1 MTKRENTEDYK
12 SLFLN
17 DIPLLDVRA
26 PIEFNQG
33 AFPHT
38 INEPLLDNK
47 QRELIG
53 TKYKDAGQDEAI
65 KLGTE
70 LITPDLKSQRVENWS
85 QFSRENPT
93 GYLYCFRGG
102 LRSRITQQWLQEQGV
117 DYPYIKGGYKALRR
131 FLIDELEENINKVPF
146 IRVAGRTGSGKTH
159 VLLKIKHHLDFEG
172 IAQHKG
178 SAFGRNVY
186 DEQPTPINFENKI
199 SIEMLKHRE
208 NHPDKTLF
216 VEDEGRMIG
225 RCVMTEN
232 LHKKM
237 VHSPSIIL
245 LESNENRVRN
255 ITQDY
260 VDDLWP
266 DYQSVYGE
274 NAEDKYSEYFLT
286 SLERIQ
292 KRLGLELYKEVKQHI
307 EAGLKHLFNEQTS
320 EYFSPAFDILLTKYY
335 DPMYDYQMTKR
346 EGDVLFEGDFD
357 DIVDWSNKF
366 D

>member
-1 MTKRENTEDYK
+1 MNTRIDTEDYK

-17 DIPLLDVRA
+17 DVPLLDVRA
-26 PIEFNQG
+26 PVEFNQG
-33 AFPHT
+33 AFPKAKNT
-38 INEPLLDNK
+38 PLLDDK

-70 LITPDLKSQRVENWS
+70 LITPDLKNQLLSAWGEFCKQ
-85 QFSRENPT
+85 NPE

-102 LRSRITQQWLQEQGV
+102 LRSRITQQWLGENEV
-117 DYPYIKGGYKALRR
+117 PYPYIKGGYKALRR
-131 FLIDELEENINKVPF
+131 FLIDELEENIKQVPF
-146 IRVAGRTGSGKTH
+146 VRVAGRTGSGKTH
-159 VLLKIKHHLDFEG
+159 VLLKMRHFLDFEG

-186 DEQPTPINFENKI
+186 DKQPTPINFENEI
-199 SIEMLKHRE
+199 SIQMLKHRE
-208 NHPDKTLF
+208 NYPGKTLY

-225 RCVMTEN
+225 RCVMTDN

-237 VHSPSIIL
+237 IDSPSIVLI
-245 LESNENRVRN
+245 ESNENRVKN

-266 DYQSVYGE
+266 DYQRVYGE
-274 NAEDKYSEYFLT
+274 QAEEKYAEFFLS

-292 KRLGLELYKEVKQHI
+292 KRLGLELYKEVKQYM
-307 EAGLKHLFNEQTS
+307 EQGLKRLFEDENS
-320 EYFSPAFDILLTKYY
+320 DDFSPAFDILLTKYY

-346 EGDVLFEGDFD
+346 DGHVLFEGGFY
-357 DIVDWSNKF
+357 DIIEWSNNH
-366 D
+366 

>member
-1 MTKRENTEDYK
+1 MIKRIDTDDFK
-12 SLFLN
+12 HLFLN

-26 PIEFNQG
+26 AIEFNQG
-33 AFPHT
+33 AFPHA
-38 INEPLLDNK
+38 INTPLLDDK

-53 TKYKDAGQDEAI
+53 IKYKDAGQDEAI

-70 LITPDLKSQRVENWS
+70 LITPEIKTERIQRWEKFCQANA
-85 QFSRENPT
+85 N

-102 LRSRITQQWLQEQGV
+102 LRSRITQQWLNEHGV
-117 DYPYIKGGYKALRR
+117 DYPYVKGGYKALRR
-131 FLIDELEENINKVPF
+131 YLIEELDRSIQQVPF

-159 VLLKIKHHLDFEG
+159 VLLKMRHYLDFEG

-186 DEQPTPINFENKI
+186 DRQPTPINFENQI

-208 NHPDKTLF
+208 NYPDKTLF

-225 RCVMTEN
+225 RCVMTDN
-232 LHKKM
+232 LHHKM
-237 VHSPSIIL
+237 IGSPSIIL
-245 LESNENRVRN
+245 KVSEEQRVKN

-266 DYQSVYGE
+266 DYQQAYGE
-274 NAEDKYSEYFLT
+274 QAQQKYAEYSLS
-286 SLERIQ
+286 SLERVQ
-292 KRLGLELYKEVKQHI
+292 KRLGLERYQQVKTHL
-307 EAGLKHLFNEQTS
+307 EKALKTLFNDADSSDFQPVFE
-320 EYFSPAFDILLTKYY
+320 ILLTQYY

-346 EGDVLFEGDFD
+346 DGHVLYEGDFD
-357 DIVDWSNKF
+357 EIIEWSN
-366 D
+366 DH

>member
-1 MTKRENTEDYK
+1 MTNRTDTTDFKH
-12 SLFLN
+12 LILN

-26 PIEFNQG
+26 PIEFDQG
-33 AFPHT
+33 AFPKAF
-38 INEPLLDNK
+38 NVPLLDDK

-53 TKYKDAGQDEAI
+53 KKYKDAGQDEAI

-70 LITPDLKSQRVENWS
+70 LITPDLKEQRLQQWGEFCINNT
-85 QFSRENPT
+85 E

-102 LRSRITQQWLQEQGV
+102 LRSRITQQWLADNNV
-117 DYPYIKGGYKALRR
+117 AYPYVKGGYKALRR
-131 FLIDELEENINKVPF
+131 YLIDELENSIKQIPF

-159 VLLKIKHHLDFEG
+159 VLLKIRHYLDFEG

-178 SAFGRNVY
+178 SAFGRNVH
-186 DEQPTPINFENKI
+186 DSQPTPINFENEI
-199 SIEMLKHRE
+199 SIQMLKHRE
-208 NHPDKTLF
+208 NYPDKTLY

-225 RCVMTEN
+225 RCVMTDN

-237 VHSPSIIL
+237 IDSPSIVL
-245 LESNENRVRN
+245 LENNENRVKN

-266 DYQSVYGE
+266 DYQRVYKE
-274 NAEDKYSEYFLT
+274 QAEEKYAEFFLS

-292 KRLGLELYKEVKQHI
+292 KRLGLERYKDVNQHI
-307 EAGLKHLFNEQTS
+307 EKGLKSLFEDKHS
-320 EYFSPAFDILLTKYY
+320 DDFSPAFDILLTQYY

-346 EGDVLFEGDFD
+346 DGHVLFEGNFEE
-357 DIVDWSNKF
+357 IIEWSKHH
-366 D
+366 

>member
-1 MTKRENTEDYK
+1 MTKRENTDDFK

-33 AFPHT
+33 AFP
-38 INEPLLDNK
+38 NALNAPLMDDK
-47 QRELIG
+47 QREIIG

-70 LITPDLKSQRVENWS
+70 LITPLIKEQRLAQWSGFSQQHTE
-85 QFSRENPT
+85 

-102 LRSRITQQWLQEQGV
+102 LRSRITQQWLSEHGIE
-117 DYPYIKGGYKALRR
+117 YPYIIGGYKALRR
-131 FLIDELEENINKVPF
+131 YLINELDDSIKQVPF

-159 VLLKIKHHLDFEG
+159 VLIKMQNFLDFEG

-178 SAFGRNVY
+178 SAFGRNVH
-186 DEQPTPINFENKI
+186 DSQPTQINFENQI

-208 NHPDKTLF
+208 RHSNKTLY

-225 RCVMTEN
+225 RCVMTDN

-237 VHSPSIIL
+237 IDSPSIVLI
-245 LESNENRVRN
+245 ESNENRVKN

-266 DYQSVYGE
+266 DYQNVYGE
-274 NAEDKYSEYFLT
+274 QAGEKYTEYVLS

-292 KRLGLELYKEVKQHI
+292 KRLGLERYKEVKQHL
-307 EAGLKHLFNEQTS
+307 EQALKRLFEEGLSDGFYS
-320 EYFSPAFDILLTKYY
+320 AFDILLTKYY

-346 EGDVLFEGDFD
+346 DGHVLFEGGFD
-357 DIVDWSNKF
+357 DIIEWSNQH
-366 D
+366 